1 MASTFPAVAS
11 KATLVGGT
19 SAAIVTLR
27 SIGKDGGSREA
38 IETSNMD
45 TTVNKTFDVAD
56 LADAGEFSYEGLY
69 DGRDY
74 DALLN
79 AVAETWTLT
88 FRTGASAT
96 TLAGSG
102 FHTAAAVTGE
112 HEGLWLVSGTIKL
125 TAGMT
130 LSNAPA

>member
-1 MASTFPAVAS
+1 MATTFPAVAS
-11 KATLVGGT
+11 KATLTGASSG
-19 SAAIVTLR
+19 ALVTLR

-45 TTVNKTFDVAD
+45 TTTNKSFVPAD

-69 DGRDY
+69 DGIDY

-79 AVAETWTLT
+79 AAAEVWTLV
-88 FRTGASAT
+88 FRTGGTPT

-102 FHTAAAVTGE
+102 FHTAVAVTGE

-130 LSNAPA
+130 RTAP